1 MADNVDQ
8 RTDLDL
14 AESVL
19 QTSILEFPGI
29 LIVTLHEAAG
39 LSKGTVDSEP
49 DGYEEYSDNYDHNH
63 TAYKGLYGY
72 CLRCKY
78 PQTLVEYDKCQ
89 IPLTCYWGTT
99 ENPSWHWGY
108 GICKFYV
115 TRPSELLISFY
126 HPTGSKF
133 KQAVYL
139 GSARARP
146 FNASGE
152 SMPKWLPIEDGIGM
166 IRISYDYTYMKNKAS
181 KETEFDGQFYG
192 VERKSSGCGI
202 QNTKGKFEA
211 MYAGKHFET
220 DKLFLSQVSRGLPS
234 RINHPFICPTAF
246 YFELE
251 GRLQLNSPLAIGG
264 HLFNHLLE
272 QQYFGVDRSRFYIA
286 EILCAL
292 EYLHDKQHIF
302 AWLKPRSVLLDG
314 MGHIALCGFGLFI
327 SEISHGSPRRQHRL
341 PEYPAPELLLGQN
354 DNRMADW
361 WTLGIFLYEML
372 TGLPLFYDEDPER
385 IADKI
390 LNQTIEVPESLPR
403 ATQDIITGLLCR
415 NPKQRLGAKG
425 GVSEVKA
432 HPFFM
437 GIDWHTLIQ
446 RKYQPSFKPSYYSSH
461 LEHHG
466 VVASHEPPP
475 SPPFLPFNLNRMYPE
490 HRSYASTSRTRQ
502 VFIQTDN
509 NWDLIWED
517 SHPQGF
523 HFYNRA
529 TGEKQPIIPQAVE
542 SITSEDAVQANET
555 YITVPDQRQKLAT
568 LKAALQAG
576 YDNAIS
582 QLLEYGVNLNVRM
595 DKWRETPLLWVAQ
608 HENLSLVKLFLENG
622 ADANYGTYDL
632 DDKFALIAAV
642 RTGNQQIAEV
652 LLEKSRRVIC
662 TIALS
667 LAIDQNDG
675 LMAKLLLENGVRCE
689 FEETDRKS
697 PYEPDPF
704 ETTTSCEFPAGEPE
718 EFIHPLFRAVVYGNE
733 DMVRL
738 LLSYGADA
746 NVGYHGLAWYKLKMD
761 REERIKFE
769 CGRVIHVAME
779 LRQHRIVELLLE
791 NGADINLG
799 RPIWDVRTHNCKLVP
814 RDVFQRVRAGLR
826 AAVAAREE
834 KKTGVTA

>member
-1 MADNVDQ
+1 MHNS
-8 RTDLDL
+8 TPDL
-14 AESVL
+14 
-19 QTSILEFPGI
+19 PGI
-29 LIVTLHEAAG
+29 LTVTLHEAVG

-49 DGYEEYSDNYDHNH
+49 DGYYSDNYDHNH
-63 TAYKGLYGY
+63 TADKRMLGY

-133 KQAVYL
+133 KQDVYL
-139 GSARARP
+139 GSAR
-146 FNASGE
+146 
-152 SMPKWLPIEDGIGM
+152 WLPIEDGIGM
-166 IRISYDYTYMKNKAS
+166 IRISYDYTTVENKTLEEE
-181 KETEFDGQFYG
+181 KFDGQFYG
-192 VERKSSGCGI
+192 VDRKYSGFTI
-202 QNTKGKFEA
+202 QNKKGKFEA
-211 MYAGKHFET
+211 MYAGKLFET
-220 DKLFLSQVSRGLPS
+220 DKLSLSQVSRGLPS
-234 RINHPFICPTAF
+234 RISHPFIWPTTFSTF
-246 YFELE
+246 YLFQLE
-251 GRLQLNSPLAIGG
+251 ERLQLNSPLALGG

-272 QQYFGVDRSRFYIA
+272 QQYFDVDRSRFYIA

-292 EYLHDKQHIF
+292 EYLHDKHHIF
-302 AWLKPRSVLLDG
+302 SWLKPRSVLLDG

-327 SEISHGSPRRQHRL
+327 SEISQESPRRQHRL

-354 DNRMADW
+354 EYCMADW

-372 TGLPLFYDEDPER
+372 TGLPLFYDEDPEK
-385 IADKI
+385 IAEKI
-390 LNQTIEVPESLPR
+390 LNQTIEVPETLPR
-403 ATQDIITGLLCR
+403 AAQDILMRLLCR
-415 NPKQRLGAKG
+415 DPKQRLGAKG
-425 GVSEVKA
+425 GASEVKA
-432 HPFFM
+432 HPFFE

-446 RKYQPSFKPSYYSSH
+446 RKYQPSFKPNYYSSH

-466 VVASHEPPP
+466 VPESLEPPP
-475 SPPFLPFNLNRMYPE
+475 SPPLLPFNLTPRMYPE
-490 HRSYASTSRTRQ
+490 HRGYTSTSRTRQ

-523 HFYNRA
+523 RFYNRA
-529 TGEKQPIIPQAVE
+529 TGEEQPILPQAIE
-542 SITSEDAVQANET
+542 SITSEDAVQADEA
-555 YITVPDQRQKLAT
+555 YITVPDQHQKLAT

-582 QLLEYGVNLNVRM
+582 QLLGYGVNLNVRM
-595 DKWRETPLLWVAQ
+595 DEWRETPLLWAVQ
-608 HENLSLVKLFLENG
+608 HENLSLVRLFLENG

-632 DDKFALIAAV
+632 EDQYALIAAV
-642 RTGNQQIAEV
+642 RRGNQQITEV
-652 LLEKSRRVIC
+652 LLKKSRRVIS

-667 LAIDQNDG
+667 LAVDQNDG
-675 LMAKLLLENGVRCE
+675 PMAKLLLENGAKCE
-689 FEETDRKS
+689 FEETDRQP
-697 PYEPDPF
+697 PYEPHPF
-704 ETTTSCEFPAGEPE
+704 ETTTCCHFPVGEEE

-779 LRQHRIVELLLE
+779 LRQHKIVELLLE

-799 RPIWDVRTHNCKLVP
+799 RPIWDVRTHNCKVVP

-834 KKTGVTA
+834 KKTAVTA

>member
-1 MADNVDQ
+1 MAEDNERKDINP
-8 RTDLDL
+8 TDIMHNSTPDL
-14 AESVL
+14 
-19 QTSILEFPGI
+19 PGI
-29 LIVTLHEAAG
+29 LTVTLHEAVG

-49 DGYEEYSDNYDHNH
+49 DGYYSDNYDHNH
-63 TAYKGLYGY
+63 TADKRMLGY

-126 HPTGSKF
+126 HPTGSQF
-133 KQAVYL
+133 KQDVYL
-139 GSARARP
+139 GSARVHP
-146 FNASGE
+146 FNAPGGE
-152 SMPKWLPIEDGIGM
+152 STSKWLPIEDGIGM
-166 IRISYDYTYMKNKAS
+166 IRISYDYTTVENKTLEEE
-181 KETEFDGQFYG
+181 KFDGQFYG
-192 VERKSSGCGI
+192 VDRKYFGFTI
-202 QNTKGKFEA
+202 QDKKGKFEA
-211 MYAGKHFET
+211 MYAGKLFET
-220 DKLFLSQVSRGLPS
+220 DEHFLSQVSSELPS
-234 RINHPFICPTAF
+234 RINHPFICPTTF
-246 YFELE
+246 CFQSQE
-251 GRLQLNSPLAIGG
+251 RLQLNSPLAMGG

-272 QQYFGVDRSRFYIA
+272 QQFFDVDRSRFYIA

-292 EYLHDKQHIF
+292 EYLHDKHHIF

-341 PEYPAPELLLGQN
+341 PEYPAPELLLDQN

-372 TGLPLFYDEDPER
+372 TGLPLFYDEDPEK
-385 IADKI
+385 IADRI

-403 ATQDIITGLLCR
+403 TTQDIITGLLCR

-425 GVSEVKA
+425 GVFEIKA
-432 HPFFM
+432 HPFFE
-437 GIDWHTLIQ
+437 GIEWHTLIQ
-446 RKYQPSFKPSYYSSH
+446 RKYQPSFKPDYYSSH

-466 VVASHEPPP
+466 VVESHEPPP
-475 SPPFLPFNLNRMYPE
+475 SPPFLPFSLNRMYPE
-490 HRSYASTSRTRQ
+490 HRSYTPRIRQ
-502 VFIQTDN
+502 TLVQTDN

-529 TGEKQPIIPQAVE
+529 TGEKQHILPQAME
-542 SITSEDAVQANET
+542 PITSEDVVQADEA
-555 YITVPDQRQKLAT
+555 YITVPDQCQKLAA
-568 LKAALQAG
+568 LKAVLQAG

-595 DKWRETPLLWVAQ
+595 DEWRETPLLWAAQ
-608 HENLSLVKLFLENG
+608 HENLSLVRLFLENG
-622 ADANYGTYDL
+622 ADANYGTYNLEDHY
-632 DDKFALIAAV
+632 ALVAAV
-642 RTGNQQIAEV
+642 RTGNQQITEV
-652 LLEKSRRVIC
+652 LLKKSRRVIC

-667 LAIDQNDG
+667 LAVDQNDG
-675 LMAKLLLENGVRCE
+675 PMAKLLLENGVRCE
-689 FEETDRKS
+689 FEETDRKP
-697 PYEPDPF
+697 PYEPGPF
-704 ETTTSCEFPAGEPE
+704 DTDTCCHFPVGEEE

-779 LRQHRIVELLLE
+779 LRQHKIVELLLE

-814 RDVFQRVRAGLR
+814 RDVFQRVRAGLW

-834 KKTGVTA
+834 KKTAVTA